1 MEFLITFFEGV
12 LSFISPCLLPLLP
25 VYISYLVGTETV
37 DSSKTIKNAFAFV
50 LGFTIV
56 FVTLG
61 AFAGTLGA
69 IIRQHA
75 QIFNI
80 FAGGLVILFGLNFIG
95 VINLGFAH
103 KSSNFNLK
111 NKASFWGSI
120 LFGIVFAISW
130 SPCVGSFFGS
140 ALMLAAT
147 YKTAT
152 KGILLLLSYSLG
164 LGLPFILSAILIKQ
178 LGQTFDFIKKHYKI
192 INLVSGILLIILGI
206 LIGFDLLDGIFE

>member
-37 DSSKTIKNAFAFV
+37 DSSKTIKNAVAFV

-69 IIRQHA
+69 IIHEHA
-75 QIFNI
+75 QLFNI
-80 FAGGLVILFGLNFIG
+80 FAGALVVLFGLNFIG

-103 KSSNFNLK
+103 KASNFK
-111 NKASFWGSI
+111 FENKASFWGSI

-152 KGILLLLSYSLG
+152 KGILLLFAYSLG

-192 INLVSGILLIILGI
+192 INLVSGILLIVLGI
-206 LIGFDLLDGIFE
+206 LIGFNLLNGIFE